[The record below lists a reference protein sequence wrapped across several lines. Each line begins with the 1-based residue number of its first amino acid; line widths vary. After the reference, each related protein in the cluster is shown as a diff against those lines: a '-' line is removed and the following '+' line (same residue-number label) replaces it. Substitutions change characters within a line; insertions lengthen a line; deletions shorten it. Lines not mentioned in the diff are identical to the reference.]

1 MRKLVSIDPTMTGSE
16 PSWADQDSSKNSNVD
31 LIKALNWY
39 NYSFSTKDAKEFVLD
54 YAKSVG
60 RTKDELALIK
70 SIPDNKF
77 NRQLGWIARMM
88 CVGHTPSEKTTKF
101 FTKTYK
107 ETLRQATQVAP
118 VQELAT
124 ASAAPEV
131 SQVTIQQ
138 RIVDKSREEAGE
150 LEGLLDDFVLS
161 KFKMSIDVENY
172 IKNRKLSSVVLKK
185 ICDIFVP
192 KSQHISDVI
201 ATKDAQIKE
210 GYSNFSKVELKKM
223 KEFMDSI
230 IATSN
235 KTAEVQKSVRKPRK
249 KKEKPAA
256 VLAAK
261 VAFLAADEETGLK
274 SIHPEKIIG
283 ANQVWVYNAKTRT
296 LGVYFSDN
304 AKGLSIK
311 GTTIQNF
318 KEDVSLCKKLR
329 KPQETIKTLMEAG
342 KVKLKQ
348 ILPSLS
354 TKESQLTGRINSD
367 TMIVRVVN

>member
-16 PSWADQDSSKNSNVD
+16 PSWADQDSSRNSNVD

-39 NYSFSTKDAKEFVLD
+39 NYSFGTKDAKEFVLD
-54 YAKSVG
+54 YAKSIG

-88 CVGHTPSEKTTKF
+88 CVGHVPSDKTKKF
-101 FTKTYK
+101 FAKTYK
-107 ETLRQATQVAP
+107 DALKQVSQVVP
-118 VQELAT
+118 VQVVTVAE
-124 ASAAPEV
+124 SEV
-131 SQVTIQQ
+131 SPVTIQQ
-138 RIVDKSREEAGE
+138 RIADKSREEAGE
-150 LEGLLDDFVLS
+150 LEGLLDDLILS
-161 KFKMSIDVENY
+161 KFKMPIDVDNY

-185 ICDIFVP
+185 ICDIFIA
-192 KSQHISDVI
+192 KSQYMSDVI
-201 ATKDAQIKE
+201 TTKDAQIKE
-210 GYSNFSKVELKKM
+210 GYSNFSKAELKKI

-230 IATSN
+230 VATSN

-256 VLAAK
+256 VLASK
-261 VAFLAADEETGLK
+261 VSFLAADEETGLK

-304 AKGLSIK
+304 AKGMSIK

-318 KEDVSLCKKLR
+318 KEDVSICKKLR
-329 KPQETIKTLMEAG
+329 KPQETIKTLLEAG

-354 TKESQLTGRINSD
+354 TKESLLTGRINSD